1 MYQNLTFQG
10 RPNKPDDTCYSF
22 WVGATLSILSPS
34 KWSQE
39 LTLSSSRFVFS
50 TQDPIVGGLAKWP
63 DQTPDPLHTCL
74 GLAGWNNPLRPIR
87 AIGSFFSVLAMVE
100 KYSNQ
105 GKVWKILY
113 AKNLS

>member
-1 MYQNLTFQG
+1 MFQNLTFQG

-22 WVGATLSILSPS
+22 WVGAALSILSPS

-74 GLAGWNNPLRPIR
+74 GLAGWNVPL
-87 AIGSFFSVLAMVE
+87 GLLGLLDHFFCTCL
-100 KYSNQ
+100 
-105 GKVWKILY
+105 G
-113 AKNLS
+113 

>member
-22 WVGATLSILSPS
+22 WVGAALSILSPS

-74 GLAGWNNPLRPIR
+74 GLAGSSLGVDPNFGLMVKPLL
-87 AIGSFFSVLAMVE
+87 SFDES
-100 KYSNQ
+100 
-105 GKVWKILY
+105 Y
-113 AKNLS
+113 AKIAASKGRTTRI